1 MSANKLFQDLS
12 PILYR
17 LSDGVVGAN
26 DLIDFCPIS
35 QRISFMLSFSTVRLM
50 PLPHRPL
57 VQFLG
62 MKKKSEYLI
71 WREKNGFFAAMD
83 KDSVIYLW
91 SMPGGDLIDTKA
103 VNLETQ
109 DYEIFQSAKDD
120 DNYKR
125 NYQDRIDRTVQLL
138 KSKVKSTM
146 KFNRSASM

>member
-62 MKKKSEYLI
+62 MKKKSDYLI

-103 VNLETQ
+103 INLETKN
-109 DYEIFQSAKDD
+109 YEIF
-120 DNYKR
+120 
-125 NYQDRIDRTVQLL
+125 
-138 KSKVKSTM
+138 
-146 KFNRSASM
+146 